1 MGGINMKK
9 EYEINPSTIAIVAIE
24 KNLSKVIE
32 VEREFFVEASSLKI
46 ISDSCKYFGSS
57 YEGRFEG
64 TKKLTGVANK
74 SPIII
79 EESKN
84 IIFFPTSSPRRVFC
98 NWISLNKI
106 DNYKRK
112 GEKTILKFVNN
123 YYLELNMSYESLEN
137 QILRATRLDAIL
149 RKRKNF
155 EL

>member
-1 MGGINMKK
+1 MKT
-9 EYEINPSTIAIVAIE
+9 EYEINPSTIAIISIE
-24 KNLSKVIE
+24 KNLTKVIE
-32 VEREFFVEASSLKI
+32 VEREFFVENSSLKI
-46 ISDSCKYFGSS
+46 IDNSCKFFGSS

-64 TKKLTGVANK
+64 TKNLTGIANK

-84 IIFFPTSSPRRVFC
+84 IIFFPTASPRRDYC

-106 DNYKRK
+106 DNYKRS
-112 GEKTILKFVNN
+112 GTKTILKFTNN
-123 YYLELNMSYESLEN
+123 YHLELNMSFESLEN

-155 EL
+155 ELEK